1 MKVTD
6 VASHLAQ
13 MKYDNHVVELD
24 SGSEDEQ
31 LDGIPPVTEELQVD
45 SCCCCCWYVLKP
57 PSHDSERPSAGDSLC
72 LHANHKCF
80 QWLDT
85 ISIWYLENYLNMI
98 PWKLSQ
104 YDNLETISIW

>member
-1 MKVTD
+1 MSLISVIRPSKSMKVTD

-45 SCCCCCWYVLKP
+45 SCCCCC
-57 PSHDSERPSAGDSLC
+57 C
-72 LHANHKCF
+72 
-80 QWLDT
+80 
-85 ISIWYLENYLNMI
+85 
-98 PWKLSQ
+98 
-104 YDNLETISIW
+104 